1 MGREGAHKIIKEYA
15 VKAVDEMRTTGSHQF
30 IKELGADQ
38 EFLLSEEDLNKIL
51 GDRASFFGGA
61 KDQVVRV
68 SERIN
73 KTLTKYSHLQPFT
86 PNTIR

>member
-1 MGREGAHKIIKEYA
+1 
-15 VKAVDEMRTTGSHQF
+15 MRTTGSHQF
-30 IKELGADQ
+30 IRELGADQ
-38 EFLLSEEDLNKIL
+38 EFLLSEDDLNKIL
-51 GDRASFFGGA
+51 EDRASFFGGA

-73 KTLTKYSHLQPFT
+73 KILTKYSDLQPFT